1 MDPKP
6 YDVPPDQQAGGPT
19 AQPFEPSH
27 LPGTP
32 PRQRPE
38 KVKAKKKG
46 GSFAQQRP
54 KGNPRKN
61 RAKKKK

>member
-38 KVKAKKKG
+38 KVKKKKG

>member
-6 YDVPPDQQAGGPT
+6 YDVPPDQPVGGAPP
-19 AQPFEPSH
+19 ASSFEPSH

-38 KVKAKKKG
+38 KVKKKG
-46 GSFAQQRP
+46 GSAAQRKP

-61 RAKKKK
+61 PKKKKT